1 MPVHNADISR
11 VFEEIADLLEI
22 GEANPF
28 RVRAYRNAART
39 VGDLRL
45 DVAAAVAAGKE
56 LPKLP
61 GIGTDLDAK
70 IHEIVATGT
79 CGLLEKLKGE
89 LPPAITELL
98 KIPGLGPKRV
108 KALHEKLGVDTLP
121 QLLAAASKGKV
132 RDIAGF
138 GEKTER
144 HIVEAV
150 TARLGQAKRFKLA
163 IAAQY
168 AHPLAAYLRASR
180 GAGEAVIAGSF
191 RRMRETVGDIDILVT
206 AAAGAP
212 VMERF
217 VKYPEVREVLAQ
229 GETRASAV
237 LQSGLQV
244 DVRVVPP
251 ESFGAALHY
260 FTGSKAHNIAVRRLA
275 QERGLKLN
283 EYGVFKGTKRVA
295 GDTEESVFAAVG
307 LPWIAPELR
316 EDRGEIEAAR
326 RGELPKLVTRADL
339 RGDLHVHS
347 KASDGRNTLREMALA
362 AKAQG
367 LEYIAVTDHSQR
379 ETQAHG
385 LDSARLLKQLDEIDR
400 LNASL
405 SGFAV
410 LKGIEVDVLEDGT
423 LDLPDSVLARLD
435 VVVAAVHAKFNLSR
449 AKQTGRILRALDNAH
464 VSILAHPSG
473 RLIDEREPYDV
484 DMQAVIRKAKAVGV
498 ALEVNA
504 HPDRLDLTDT
514 ACRMAKEEGALV
526 AVNSDAHGTY
536 DFENLAFGIGQ
547 ARRGWLE
554 ARDVLNA
561 RPLADVRKFTA
572 RSPGT
577 AQPRKRARA

>member
-1 MPVHNADISR
+1 
-11 VFEEIADLLEI
+11 
-22 GEANPF
+22 
-28 RVRAYRNAART
+28 
-39 VGDLRL
+39 
-45 DVAAAVAAGKE
+45 
-56 LPKLP
+56 
-61 GIGTDLDAK
+61 
-70 IHEIVATGT
+70 
-79 CGLLEKLKGE
+79 
-89 LPPAITELL
+89 
-98 KIPGLGPKRV
+98 
-108 KALHEKLGVDTLP
+108 
-121 QLLAAASKGKV
+121 
-132 RDIAGF
+132 
-138 GEKTER
+138 
-144 HIVEAV
+144 
-150 TARLGQAKRFKLA
+150 
-163 IAAQY
+163 
-168 AHPLAAYLRASR
+168 
-180 GAGEAVIAGSF
+180 
-191 RRMRETVGDIDILVT
+191 
-206 AAAGAP
+206 
-212 VMERF
+212 
-217 VKYPEVREVLAQ
+217 
-229 GETRASAV
+229 
-237 LQSGLQV
+237 
-244 DVRVVPP
+244 
-251 ESFGAALHY
+251 
-260 FTGSKAHNIAVRRLA
+260 
-275 QERGLKLN
+275 
-283 EYGVFKGTKRVA
+283 
-295 GDTEESVFAAVG
+295 
-307 LPWIAPELR
+307 
-316 EDRGEIEAAR
+316 
-326 RGELPKLVTRADL
+326 VTRADL

-449 AKQTGRILRALDNAH
+449 AKQTARILRALDNPH

-484 DMQAVIRKAKAVGV
+484 DMQAVIRKAKAAGV

-561 RPLADVRKFTA
+561 RPLADVRRFTA
-572 RSPGT
+572 RSRGT